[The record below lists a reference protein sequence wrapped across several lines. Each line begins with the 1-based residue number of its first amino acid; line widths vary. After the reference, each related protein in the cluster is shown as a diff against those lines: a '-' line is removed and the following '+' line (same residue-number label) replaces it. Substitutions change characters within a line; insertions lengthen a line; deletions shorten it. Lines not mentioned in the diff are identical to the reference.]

1 MVRQGRIAPAE
12 APFQAEKGS
21 DGAILPSFLK
31 KFKKFLV
38 RTSVA
43 AILAL
48 TRLFIYIAGYFCV
61 NFVVWGTQFL
71 PQNGPGRRFSVC
83 APV

>member
-1 MVRQGRIAPAE
+1 MAPAE

-31 KFKKFLV
+31 KFTKFLV
-38 RTSVA
+38 RTLDAAKSV
-43 AILAL
+43 LA
-48 TRLFIYIAGYFCV
+48 RLFMCIAGYFCV
-61 NFVVWGTQFL
+61 NFVVQGTQL
-71 PQNGPGRRFSVC
+71 LTQNVPNGQFSIC

>member
-38 RTSVA
+38 RTPVVA
-43 AILAL
+43 M
-48 TRLFIYIAGYFCV
+48 
-61 NFVVWGTQFL
+61 
-71 PQNGPGRRFSVC
+71 
-83 APV
+83 

>member
-1 MVRQGRIAPAE
+1 MAPAE

-38 RTSVA
+38 RTLDA
-43 AILAL
+43 AISVLA
-48 TRLFIYIAGYFCV
+48 RLFMCIAGYFCV
-61 NFVVWGTQFL
+61 NFVVQGTQL
-71 PQNGPGRRFSVC
+71 LTQNVPNGQFSIC

>member
-38 RTSVA
+38 RMLGA
-43 AILAL
+43 AISVLA
-48 TRLFIYIAGYFCV
+48 RLFMCIAGYFCV
-61 NFVVWGTQFL
+61 NFVVQGTQFL
-71 PQNGPGRRFSVC
+71 AQNTPDGWFSIC